1 MLNATHTFSCALS
14 ILAGMETV
22 KQSMADDNVVKYLH
36 NLLFQEISET
46 IIGDSISEADALAYG
61 QSVLDR
67 FSNPFLDHRWESIS
81 AQYLLKLQVRCIP
94 LIKAYYLKFHKI
106 PSYMLLGLSA
116 YFVWNKNDSN
126 NMVDLLSDT
135 SIWGSNLNEI
145 PGLSPRIIFN
155 MNKINEKGVF
165 YLLFEILKNV

>member
-1 MLNATHTFSCALS
+1 
-14 ILAGMETV
+14 
-22 KQSMADDNVVKYLH
+22 
-36 NLLFQEISET
+36 
-46 IIGDSISEADALAYG
+46 
-61 QSVLDR
+61 
-67 FSNPFLDHRWESIS
+67 
-81 AQYLLKLQVRCIP
+81 
-94 LIKAYYLKFHKI
+94 
-106 PSYMLLGLSA
+106 MLLGLSA